1 MGMVV
6 VWGVQHEGHGMEH
19 GHCMEHGHST
29 DTAWAWRA
37 PWRWTRHG
45 GMAWHGHSVDAAWA
59 WRAWWAWTWTRH
71 GHTTGMASRG
81 AAGAQR
87 GLRHSHGHSVCMGST
102 NTARPRGHRQLPR
115 VAQRGA
121 RRGRG
126 GGGDTNGC
134 PALMGAGMQAG
145 APAPLGAPVRMAPQH
160 PQAPGA
166 ARCPHNNGCPH
177 NSSGR
182 RADAAL
188 CQQGCVHPGALLLHH
203 HGVLR
208 PGSALR
214 GAACRAQGH
223 PFAPG
228 GLVHGHRRRHE
239 LPAPPQDHPPRPQVA
254 QVSGDGGSAG
264 SPACGVGAAGGGTA
278 VAGAQSWWW

>member
-1 MGMVV
+1 MRRDAEWGSDAGLGWETSWVWGGVGCGDSMGMVV

-81 AAGAQR
+81 AAGARR

-121 RRGRG
+121 RRGQG
-126 GGGDTNGC
+126 GGGGHKWVPGADGCWDAGGC
-134 PALMGAGMQAG
+134 PGPIGCPSPDG
-145 APAPLGAPVRMAPQH
+145 TPAPTGT
-160 PQAPGA
+160 
-166 ARCPHNNGCPH
+166 GC
-177 NSSGR
+177 S
-182 RADAAL
+182 
-188 CQQGCVHPGALLLHH
+188 QV
-203 HGVLR
+203 
-208 PGSALR
+208 
-214 GAACRAQGH
+214 
-223 PFAPG
+223 
-228 GLVHGHRRRHE
+228 
-239 LPAPPQDHPPRPQVA
+239 PPQQRVPPQQQWAPR
-254 QVSGDGGSAG
+254 
-264 SPACGVGAAGGGTA
+264 
-278 VAGAQSWWW
+278 